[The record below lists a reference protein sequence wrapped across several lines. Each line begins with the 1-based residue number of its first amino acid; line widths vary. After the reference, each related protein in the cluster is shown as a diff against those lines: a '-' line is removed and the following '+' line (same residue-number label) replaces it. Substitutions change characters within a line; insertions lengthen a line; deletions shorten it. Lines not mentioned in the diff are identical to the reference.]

1 MNETSRNQGW
11 AITGGAAFLALLF
24 LIGIL
29 QGSYWAI
36 ALPVA
41 VLTLFVL
48 GLVAWVGHTIATV
61 QVDISGTLPTSEG
74 TQVISRS
81 ESWFCSK
88 RMASTI
94 PVESGDPP
102 TGYRFL
108 VTAHF

>member
-41 VLTLFVL
+41 VLTFFVL

-61 QVDISGTLPTSEG
+61 QVDAEPPAVEAPASEPLRD
-74 TQVISRS
+74 VSNS
-81 ESWFCSK
+81 
-88 RMASTI
+88 
-94 PVESGDPP
+94 
-102 TGYRFL
+102 
-108 VTAHF
+108 